1 MTKMHQPDCPVC
13 QSKERFDFLE
23 VSGLPVTVGS
33 LCTTREGAFRATK
46 GDLKLSLCRNCT
58 YIWNRGYEH
67 GKHEFIPGYEISLH
81 YSSTYQ
87 RFLDDLAKRL
97 VKDYQLQSKTVLE
110 IACGTGHFLRML
122 CRLGGN
128 TGIGIDPVLEHEGV
142 EELGLGRISFHRE
155 KFSKGNANLDCD
167 FICCRQAL
175 HAIEDPRKL
184 IETVCEGIGENRQT
198 PVYFEVVNAAS
209 LFKKQVIWQ
218 LMYEYCSFFTPDALS
233 RLFTVCGF
241 EVCRV
246 QPCYEDDQ
254 YLQIEAVPV
263 RGARKT
269 SVPEATNHHAI
280 LDDVT
285 AFSKGFRK
293 KIDGWE
299 TEFQEIQKL
308 GRRALVWGAGG
319 RGINFMNL
327 VKASQSIPYVV
338 DINPSRQGGY
348 IPGSGQ
354 QVVAPA
360 FLQEYRPD
368 VIVLTNPTYAREV
381 REQVVGMGLRCDFLL
396 AS

>member
-1 MTKMHQPDCPVC
+1 
-13 QSKERFDFLE
+13 
-23 VSGLPVTVGS
+23 VGA
-33 LCTTREGAFRATK
+33 LCATQESAFRATK
-46 GDLKLSLCRNCT
+46 GDLKLSLCRNCS
-58 YIWNRGYEH
+58 YIWNRSYEH
-67 GKHEFIPGYEISLH
+67 GKHEFISGYEISLH
-81 YSSTYQ
+81 YSPTYQ

-97 VKDYQLQSKTVLE
+97 VKDYALQSKTVLE

-128 TGIGIDPVLEHEGV
+128 SGIGIDPVLEREGV
-142 EELGLGRISFHRE
+142 EDLGSSRISFHRD
-155 KFSKGNANLDCD
+155 KFSKGNTDLDCD

-184 IETVCEGIGENRQT
+184 VETVREAIGKDRQT

-218 LMYEYCSFFTPDALS
+218 LMYEYCSFFTPDALT
-233 RLFTVCGF
+233 RLFMVCGF
-241 EVCRV
+241 EVRRV

-254 YLQIEAVPV
+254 YLQIEAVPIG
-263 RGARKT
+263 GARKI
-269 SVPEATNHHAI
+269 SMPDAADHHAI

-293 KIDGWE
+293 KIDGWQA
-299 TEFQEIQKL
+299 EFEEIQRL
-308 GRRALVWGAGG
+308 GRRAIVWGAGG

-327 VKASQSIPYVV
+327 VKSSQFIPYVV

-348 IPGSGQ
+348 IPGTGQ
-354 QVVAPA
+354 QVVAPT
-360 FLQEYRPD
+360 FLREYCPD
-368 VIVLTNPTYAREV
+368 VIVLTNPTYAQEV
-381 REQVVGMGLRCDFLL
+381 QEQVVNMGLRCDFLL